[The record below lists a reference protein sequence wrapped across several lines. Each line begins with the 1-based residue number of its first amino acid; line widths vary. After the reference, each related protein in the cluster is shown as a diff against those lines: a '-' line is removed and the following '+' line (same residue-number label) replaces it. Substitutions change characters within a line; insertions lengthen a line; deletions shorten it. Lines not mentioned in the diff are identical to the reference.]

1 MWIKNKIISFFSI
14 IIIIFGLAGCVPCF
28 GGIYYISKINIK
40 NPGSVNLVNTVSS
53 SVKSV
58 NILLDDSSKAL
69 NNVAGTVQEAQYLLA
84 DASGMLKSSSLAL
97 SEVSG
102 VIEFE
107 ILGIKPLAGLSAYFQ
122 TMSQDA
128 GKLSESLF
136 DMSQSIGTN
145 IGDINKIS
153 EDVGKISANLE
164 VFSTSFSTTA
174 GTIPDFNLKGL
185 LYIVF
190 IYLGILNIIFMLIGV
205 SLLSINRQKAS
216 VQ

>member
-1 MWIKNKIISFFSI
+1 MRIKSKIISLFSI
-14 IIIIFGLAGCVPCF
+14 IIIIFGLAGCIPCF

-40 NPGSVNLVNTVSS
+40 NPGSADLVSTVEG

-69 NNVAGTVQEAQYLLA
+69 TNVAGTVQEAQLSLA
-84 DASGMLKSSSLAL
+84 DASGMLNSSSLAL

-102 VIEFE
+102 LIEFE
-107 ILGIKPLAGLSAYFQ
+107 ILGFRPLAGLSAYFK
-122 TMSQDA
+122 TMSEDA
-128 GKLSESLF
+128 EKLSESLF

-145 IGDINKIS
+145 IEDINKIS

-174 GTIPDFNLKGL
+174 ETIPDFNIKGI
-185 LYIVF
+185 LYFVF
-190 IYLGILNIIFMLIGV
+190 IYLGLLNIIFILIGF
-205 SLLSINRQKAS
+205 SLLFINRQKALE
-216 VQ
+216 Q